1 MRKRPPPASG
11 FTLLEA
17 LVVIAIIGIIVT
29 LGFPAI
35 QMFIHRSKI
44 EGIARSTGM
53 LMKEARFE
61 AIKRGVPVVV
71 RADKNSP
78 EIIAYADVDGDLV
91 FVHDATNPDDFA
103 TDYEIRRYR
112 LPAGV
117 TFTAPGAQPKVYGF
131 TDLPT
136 EDWNGAV
143 FETDGSIRDLGAIRF
158 GDQRGNYLE
167 VRIEPEATARVSL
180 RKWDGASWWAQG
192 EGDKT
197 WEWL

>member
-17 LVVIAIIGIIVT
+17 LVVIAVIGIIIT

-44 EGIARSTGM
+44 EGIARSTGL

-71 RADKNSP
+71 RADRDEV
-78 EIIAYADVDGDLV
+78 EIFAWADVDGDLT
-91 FVHDATNPDDFA
+91 FNPDTTNPDFRA
-103 TDYEIRRYR
+103 TDYEIRRYT

-117 TFTAPGAQPKVYGF
+117 AFDAPGAQVKVFGF
-131 TDLPT
+131 TDLP
-136 EDWNGAV
+136 DKPWNGAV
-143 FETDGSIRDLGAIRF
+143 FETNGSIRALGAVRF

>member
-1 MRKRPPPASG
+1 MRKRRSPASG

-17 LVVIAIIGIIVT
+17 LVVVAIMGIIVT

-44 EGIARSTGM
+44 EGIARSTGL

-61 AIKRGVPVVV
+61 AIKRGVPVIV
-71 RADKNSP
+71 RADQVEP
-78 EIIAYADVDGDLV
+78 VIIAFADVDGDLT
-91 FVHDATNPDDFA
+91 FLPDPANPDTRA
-103 TDYEIRRYR
+103 SDYEIRRYR

-117 TFTAPGAQPKVYGF
+117 TFDAPGAQAKVFGF
-131 TDLPT
+131 TALPALP
-136 EDWNGAV
+136 WNGAV
-143 FETDGSIRDLGAIRF
+143 YETNGSIRDLGAIRF

-167 VRIEPEATARVSL
+167 VRVEPEATARVSL